1 MCKALSNL
9 SARTVDIL
17 LLSVV
22 LLGFISNTYG
32 LNKIDWRITYEKY
45 HVFFCLSCAFLA
57 VTFMYC
63 GLMLYFRI
71 NNTINTTY
79 NRSVNYII
87 YFLSFINAV
96 GLILTLVTFVNT
108 TTGLS
113 SPDGPIQ
120 NYKTKLFVKEQ
131 WSYIFVSMS
140 FVSIFY
146 VLQFPLWYSALKR
159 IELKTNGSLK
169 TGDFVIVSI

>member
-79 NRSVNYII
+79 NRAASYVV
-87 YFLSFINAV
+87 YFLSFINAI
-96 GLILTLVTFVNT
+96 GLLLTLITFINT

-113 SPDGPIQ
+113 SPDAPIQ
-120 NYKTKLFVKEQ
+120 N
-131 WSYIFVSMS
+131 
-140 FVSIFY
+140 
-146 VLQFPLWYSALKR
+146 
-159 IELKTNGSLK
+159 
-169 TGDFVIVSI
+169 